1 VVSHACINRKLGRVA
16 RALAPKAGSL
26 FHNTLVGVEADGKVL
41 AVLIRGM
48 VGKHLAAGGALES
61 LEAGFALDGLGSG
74 VLASR

>member
-16 RALAPKAGSL
+16 RALASKARSL
-26 FHNTLVGVEADGKVL
+26 FYNALIRVEADGKVL
-41 AVLIRGM
+41 AVLVRGV
-48 VGKHLAAGGALES
+48 VGKHLSAGCALES